1 MKRLTKN
8 FIQIAGG
15 KLTGF
20 RLIAIEALRK
30 LFNKK
35 FELQNIEYQD
45 QIINYQN
52 YYNLSDLEH
61 SIKHYCVATP
71 VDYLLRRTN
80 IAWFSED
87 SGKVSIK
94 EIESHTNFQDIEF
107 DSFEYLKKEGI

>member
-1 MKRLTKN
+1 MS
-8 FIQIAGG
+8 
-15 KLTGF
+15 
-20 RLIAIEALRK
+20 K

-80 IAWFSED
+80 IGWFSED

-94 EIESHTNFQDIEF
+94 EIESHTNFRDIKF
-107 DSFEYLKKEGI
+107 DSFEYLKKEGLLII